1 MVLSLSLRRS
11 CGARL
16 KRTATANG
24 FTLIELLV
32 VIAIIAILIAL
43 LVPAV
48 QKVRAAAAR
57 TQCVNNLKQL
67 GLGMHNFHDS
77 YKVLPYCRTGGHEQ
91 DHTWA
96 VILLPFVEQAP
107 LYTTWFSTPIQNLDG
122 PQIAGAKP
130 ALLINDL
137 RFNRTIRTNSAPL
150 DNTVPLYFCPAR
162 RSPRICTTPMGSN
175 LTGSCSDYAVVGGD
189 NTLNTG
195 AFYVNNVNGAYGTG
209 IKLLAITDGTS
220 STLMVGEKHLRQ
232 ADLQDGTVDGCIY
245 SATPSG
251 LTFRQAGTAHPL
263 ALGPTDA
270 QNGQF
275 GSWHTDLVEFVFCDG
290 HVAGLTTSI
299 PGSTLGFLATRAG
312 GESPS
317 NYE

>member
-1 MVLSLSLRRS
+1 MILSLSLRRS
-11 CGARL
+11 RD
-16 KRTATANG
+16 RG

-137 RFNRTIRTNSAPL
+137 RFNKTIRTNSAPL
-150 DNTVPLYFCPAR
+150 NNTVPIYFCPAR

-195 AFYVNNVNGAYGTG
+195 AFHINDLYGTG
-209 IKLLAITDGTS
+209 IKLISITDGTS
-220 STLMVGEKHLRQ
+220 STLMVGEKHLRP
-232 ADLQDGTVDGCIY
+232 ADLQDGVYDGCIY

-251 LTFRQAGTAHPL
+251 LSFRQAGAAHPL
-263 ALGPTDA
+263 ALGPEDA

-275 GSWHTDLVEFVFCDG
+275 GSWHTDQVEFVFCDG
-290 HVAGLTTSI
+290 HVAGLSTSL
-299 PGSTLGFLATRAG
+299 PGTTLGFLATRAG
-312 GESPS
+312 GEVPS

>member
-11 CGARL
+11 RGG
-16 KRTATANG
+16 G

-67 GLGMHNFHDS
+67 GLGMHNVHDS

-96 VILLPFVEQAP
+96 VILLPFIEQAS
-107 LYTTWFSTPIQNLDG
+107 LYTTWFSTPIPNLDG
-122 PQIAGAKP
+122 PQIAGTKP
-130 ALLINDL
+130 ALRINDL
-137 RFNRTIRTNSAPL
+137 RFTRTIRTNSAPL
-150 DNTVPLYFCPAR
+150 HNTVPLYFCPAR
-162 RSPRICTTPMGSN
+162 RSPQICTMPYQSN
-175 LTGSCSDYAVVGGD
+175 LTGSCSDYAVIGGTD
-189 NTLNTG
+189 NNNLNNG
-195 AFYVNNVNGAYGTG
+195 AFYVNSANGAYGTG
-209 IKLLAITDGTS
+209 IKLTAITDGTS
-220 STLMVGEKHLRQ
+220 STLMVGEKHLKL
-232 ADLQDGTVDGCIY
+232 DELQDGLLDGCIY

-251 LTFRQAGTAHPL
+251 LSFRLAGPAHPL

-290 HVAGLTTSI
+290 HVAGLSTSI
-299 PGSTLGFLATRAG
+299 PGTTLGFLATRAG
-312 GESPS
+312 GESPG

>member
-1 MVLSLSLRRS
+1 MVLSLSLRRFRR
-11 CGARL
+11 G
-16 KRTATANG
+16 G

-32 VIAIIAILIAL
+32 VIAIISILIAL

-77 YKVLPYCRTGGHEQ
+77 YKVLPYCRTGGHSF
-91 DHTWA
+91 DHTWF
-96 VILLPFVEQAP
+96 VILLPFIEQAP
-107 LYTTWFSTPIQNLDG
+107 LYTTWFSTPIPNLDTAQ
-122 PQIAGAKP
+122 QIAGSYP
-130 ALLINDL
+130 AIRINDV
-137 RFNRTIRTNSAPL
+137 RFNSTIRANSAPL
-150 DNTVPLYFCPAR
+150 NNTVPLYFCPAR
-162 RSPRICTTPMGSN
+162 RSPQICTTPMGAN

-195 AFYVNNVNGAYGTG
+195 AFHINDLYGTG

-275 GSWHTDLVEFVFCDG
+275 GSWHTDLVQFVFCDG

-299 PGSTLGFLATRAG
+299 PGTTLGFLATRAG

>member
-11 CGARL
+11 RGG
-16 KRTATANG
+16 G

-57 TQCVNNLKQL
+57 IQCVNNLKQL

-77 YKVLPYCRTGGHEQ
+77 YKVLPYCRTGGHSY
-91 DHTWA
+91 DHTWF
-96 VILLPFVEQAP
+96 VILLPFIEQGP
-107 LYTTWFSTPIQNLDG
+107 LYTTWFSTPISNLDTAQ
-122 PQIAGAKP
+122 QIAGTYP
-130 ALLINDL
+130 AIRINDV
-137 RFNRTIRTNSAPL
+137 RFNKTIRDNSAPL
-150 DNTVPLYFCPAR
+150 HNTVPLYFCPAR
-162 RSPRICTTPMGSN
+162 RSAQICTIPMGAN

-195 AFYVNNVNGAYGTG
+195 AFHINDAYGTG
-209 IKLLAITDGTS
+209 IKLISITDGTS

-251 LTFRQAGTAHPL
+251 LSFRQAGTAHPL

-275 GSWHTDLVEFVFCDG
+275 GSWHTDLVQFVFCDG
-290 HVAGLTTSI
+290 HVGGLTTSI
-299 PGSTLGFLATRAG
+299 PGTTLGFLATRAG

>member
-1 MVLSLSLRRS
+1 MILSLSLRRS
-11 CGARL
+11 RSG
-16 KRTATANG
+16 G

-67 GLGMHNFHDS
+67 GLGMHNFHAS
-77 YKVLPYCRTGGHEQ
+77 YKVLPYCRTGGHSY
-91 DHTWA
+91 DHTWF
-96 VILLPFVEQAP
+96 VILLPFIEQGP
-107 LYTTWFSTPIQNLDG
+107 LYTTWFSTPIPNLDTAQ
-122 PQIAGAKP
+122 QIAGTYP
-130 ALLINDL
+130 AIRINDV
-137 RFNRTIRTNSAPL
+137 RFNSTIRANSAPL
-150 DNTVPLYFCPAR
+150 NNTVPLYFCPAR
-162 RSPRICTTPMGSN
+162 RSTQVCTVPMGSN
-175 LTGSCSDYAVVGGD
+175 LTGACSDYAVVGGD

-195 AFYVNNVNGAYGTG
+195 AFHINDFYGTG

-220 STLMVGEKHLRQ
+220 STLMVGEKHLKL
-232 ADLQDGTVDGCIY
+232 DELQDGLLDGCIY

-251 LTFRQAGTAHPL
+251 LSFRLAGPAHPL
-263 ALGPTDA
+263 ALGPTED

-275 GSWHTDLVEFVFCDG
+275 GSWHTNLVQFVFCDG
-290 HVAGLTTSI
+290 HVAGLSTSI
-299 PGSTLGFLATRAG
+299 PGTTLGFLATRAG

>member
-1 MVLSLSLRRS
+1 MILSLSLRRS
-11 CGARL
+11 R
-16 KRTATANG
+16 RRG

-57 TQCVNNLKQL
+57 MQCVNNLKQV

-77 YKVLPYCRTGGHEQ
+77 YKVLPYARTGGHAF
-91 DHTWA
+91 DHTWF
-96 VILLPFVEQAP
+96 VILLPFIEQGP
-107 LYTTWFSTPIQNLDG
+107 FYTTWFSTPIPNLDT
-122 PQIAGAKP
+122 PLQIAGTYP
-130 ALLINDL
+130 AIRINDV
-137 RFNRTIRTNSAPL
+137 RFNKTIRDTSAPL
-150 DNTVPLYFCPAR
+150 HNTVPLYFCPAR
-162 RSPRICTTPMGSN
+162 RSAQICTVPDGAN

-189 NTLNTG
+189 NNYNTG
-195 AFYVNNVNGAYGTG
+195 AFHINDAYGTG
-209 IKLLAITDGTS
+209 IKLIAITDGTS
-220 STLMVGEKHLRQ
+220 STLMVGEKHLKL
-232 ADLQDGTVDGCIY
+232 AELQIGLVDGCIY

-251 LTFRQAGTAHPL
+251 LSFRRAGSAFPL

-275 GSWHTDLVEFVFCDG
+275 GSWHDNLVQFVFCDG
-290 HVAGLTTSI
+290 HVSGLSTSI
-299 PGSTLGFLATRAG
+299 PGTTLGFLATRAG
-312 GESPS
+312 GEVPS